1 MNLVSKKFCVV
12 IASAACLLA
21 GCAKKPAR
29 PDPTDTAPRMGQGIQ
44 NNTLPPTD
52 LIAGNV
58 PTDLTPRDP
67 NAPIDDGR
75 TIRNLIQPVYFEF
88 NQSDVRAAE
97 RAKLQAAKDYLDK
110 NPGSRVLLEGHCDW
124 RGTAEYNLGLGD
136 RRANAA
142 KRYLQSLGVPA
153 DRLESNSKGSLD
165 AKKEGGEEV
174 WSKDRRAE
182 IVIIKANPTPT
193 PL

>member
-29 PDPTDTAPRMGQGIQ
+29 PSPIDTAPPIGSGSQ
-44 NNTLPPTD
+44 NTTVTPTD
-52 LIAGNV
+52 LFASGGQ
-58 PTDLTPRDP
+58 TDLTPRDP
-67 NAPIDDGR
+67 NGIIDDGK

-88 NQSDVRAAE
+88 NQSDVRTAE

-142 KRYLQSLGVPA
+142 KRFLQSLGVPA
-153 DRLESNSKGSLD
+153 DRVESNSKGSLE

-182 IVIIKANPTPT
+182 IVIIKANPTAA